1 MFQFDFRIIIQQLIV
16 TFEMTSPT
24 DVLSDLIG
32 IDFIRLKDGVP
43 LREGIS
49 DATLEKLKTLEVGN
63 DNVMVAGYPKTGN
76 HFLLQILQEL
86 GYKRMYGE
94 TDGQGFIYIE
104 IKIRC
109 TDCTITYIG
118 MTDYLYR

>member
-104 IKIRC
+104 IKIRR
-109 TDCTITYIG
+109 TDCTITFILI
-118 MTDYLYR
+118 D